1 VEATAEPRVSGETE
15 TAPTEV
21 ETVESPLDEPG
32 YADHGDVDEMVEEFS
47 AEKSFVIQTVKTKLA
62 Q

>member
-1 VEATAEPRVSGETE
+1 
-15 TAPTEV
+15 V

-32 YADHGDVDEMVEEFS
+32 YADHGDVDELVEEFS